1 MRVLLI
7 ALLAAISYAQT
18 AGGSIIEIPTEVQ
31 DGTTTFVGIC
41 NIIEDNNSGCSK
53 LGNQCINAYC
63 RESDNA
69 CFTQGVEY
77 GTPCTTTAADELGV
91 SREIRGVCVDGDCIW
106 SADAGECP
114 DPILSA
120 ERTFISCG
128 NAGFSKTWRF
138 AAGTHCLQTG
148 SSCQDVSAQMSNL
161 VCTSGQTAEDPEHEI
176 FTVMYMDN
184 MGTPDDDTDDE
195 CIIGE
200 HASCKIHAAGVYSY
214 AGMEINWSGTVANSE
229 EVTTRFEIPYTTKNL
244 TPKVICPSG
253 ACRGTVT
260 CDMIGPEPCG
270 RVVETCDGTYPPSSP
285 PIAGPLEPTTT
296 TAPET
301 TASSHG
307 DPIIWT
313 FFGEVY
319 DLHADG
325 IFLASSSP
333 DYDHDVYISVH
344 NNYMREI
351 QVVDKA
357 TGILRLS
364 ISNTGDVIK
373 HQFPFHY
380 EQNYRKCEP
389 HQEKQCTFFYKEFK
403 FDAQDFEYVIQ
414 IHPHDYLDPA
424 LQEGESG
431 FHLDIYPRPFDSF
444 EKNQYSGLYF
454 HNPLPEEC
462 EL

>member
-1 MRVLLI
+1 MRVLLV

-18 AGGSIIEIPTEVQ
+18 ASIIDIPTEVQ

-41 NIIEDNNSGCSK
+41 SIIEENSGTCSA
-53 LGNQCINAYC
+53 LGNQCVTAYC

-69 CFTQGVEY
+69 CFTQGKEY
-77 GTPCTTTAADELGV
+77 GTPCTTSAADEGGV

-138 AAGTHCLQTG
+138 VQGNHCLQTG

-161 VCTSGQTAEDPEHEI
+161 VCTTSQTRFDDEHEI
-176 FTVMYMDN
+176 FTVRYMDN
-184 MGTPDDDTDDE
+184 MGTPDDPDDDE

-200 HASCKIHAAGVYSY
+200 SDTCKIFGAGSYSFS
-214 AGMEINWSGTVANSE
+214 GMEINWSGTVE
-229 EVTTRFEIPYTTKNL
+229 TDDEVTTRFEIPYTTKNL
-244 TPKVICPSG
+244 TPRVYCPSG
-253 ACRGTVT
+253 ACRGTVQ

-270 RVVETCDGTYPPSSP
+270 RVVETCDGTYSPSASP
-285 PIAGPLEPTTT
+285 IVEPLEPTTT
-296 TAPET
+296 SQPET

-319 DLHADG
+319 DLHEDG

-333 DYDHDVYISVH
+333 EYDHDVYISVH

-351 QVVDKA
+351 QVVDKS

-364 ISNTGDVIK
+364 INNMGDVIK
-373 HQFPFHY
+373 YQFPFHF

-389 HQEKQCTFFYKEFK
+389 HQENECTFFYKEFK
-403 FDAQDFEYVIQ
+403 FDAQDFEYVVQ

-424 LQEGESG
+424 LQEGEAG
-431 FHLDIYPRPFDSF
+431 VHLDIYPRPFDSF
-444 EKNQYSGLYF
+444 KKNQYSGLYF